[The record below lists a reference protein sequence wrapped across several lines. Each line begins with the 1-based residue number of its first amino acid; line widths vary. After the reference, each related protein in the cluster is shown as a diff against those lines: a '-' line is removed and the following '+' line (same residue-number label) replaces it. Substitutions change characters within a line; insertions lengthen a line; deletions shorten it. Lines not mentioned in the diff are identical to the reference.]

1 MKKIISIML
10 ALAML
15 LGIFVSC
22 GDNTESSSSSSV
34 ESSSSSEESSS
45 QSQSSFTESSSS
57 ESSSAESSSE
67 AQSSSSSSSSSSEE
81 ESEESTTDPADIV
94 DPDAPENETLN
105 LFVDGESDY
114 VVYYDTDDSEL
125 EKYVTQFLNYVKTE
139 YGIQLET
146 RNIFGSGTEHKIIF
160 GSGAGDA
167 QYVTKRLYTV
177 NDFAISVCGDD
188 LVIYATDYR
197 LYPYALDLFG
207 ELFDGENGQMTPEQ
221 SIIYHKSEYKDI
233 AYAGYLDKKLGNI
246 SYETLVNTLF
256 EPRTYKAKDN
266 TTIPYRIYIPSNYDP
281 ENPPPV
287 VTILHGAGERGND
300 NARQLLNF
308 VPNIF
313 SQDNSPYWN
322 AIVICP
328 QCPGGNQW
336 VDTSWSIGN
345 YSTATVKQSNEIT
358 AVLEILGEIKKE
370 FETDTN
376 RYYVAGL
383 SMGGYGTWDIIMRHP
398 DLFAGAIAMCGGA
411 DESMAKMLVEKRFPV
426 YALHGGSDSVV
437 KYQGTKSMIDAMT
450 EACTE
455 LGLDPVHKFKPLA
468 GYDHNIWEYTGNM
481 ATYSKWLFEQT
492 LEDRK

>member
-10 ALAML
+10 VLVLL
-15 LGIFVSC
+15 LGVFASC
-22 GDNTESSSSSSV
+22 GNEESSSSSSESSV
-34 ESSSSSEESSS
+34 SESSSATQSESSTGEEESSSTSSKESESSSSS
-45 QSQSSFTESSSS
+45 SF
-57 ESSSAESSSE
+57 A
-67 AQSSSSSSSSSSEE
+67 SSSSSSSEE
-81 ESEESTTDPADIV
+81 SSEESTTDPADIV

-146 RNIFGSGTEHKIIF
+146 RNIFGSGAEHKIIF

-167 QYVTKRLYTV
+167 QYVTKKLYGA

-313 SQDNSPYWN
+313 SQENSPYWN

-358 AVLEILGEIKKE
+358 AVLELLDEIKEE

-383 SMGGYGTWDIIMRHP
+383 SMGGYGTWDIIMRNP
-398 DLFAGAIAMCGGA
+398 DIFAGAIAMCGGA

-437 KYQGTKSMIDAMT
+437 KYQGTKSMVDAMFS
-450 EACTE
+450 ACEE

-468 GYDHNIWEYTGNM
+468 GYDHNIWDYTGNM

-492 LEDRK
+492 LEDRQ